1 MSEELELGIRV
12 KPGDVFLLYH
22 DYVYTPFLIFSGNMY
37 GTAVTYVVG
46 FGSRDCYSINTFYLN
61 GGRVLKRKF
70 TYEELADTENV
81 RFIGGIELT
90 KFILDILEKRGRHAE
105 RLLDA
110 IFDYVRGQETTG
122 E

>member
-37 GTAVTYVVG
+37 G
-46 FGSRDCYSINTFYLN
+46 RDCYSINTFYLN

-105 RLLDA
+105 RLLDV
-110 IFDYVRGQETTG
+110 IFDYVKSQRNFEEVMEELDG
-122 E
+122 